1 MTYNRYTLLIVIFVF
16 LVVLAGGIVRT
27 TQSGMGCPDW
37 PKCFGMW
44 IPPIYESQLP
54 SDFEKYLSKQDI
66 DHSFNVYHT
75 WIEYINRLLG
85 ALLGLLIV
93 IHLIWT
99 IRIRKSVPVVVL
111 TLSVLMLLMVG
122 FTGWLGKVVV
132 DNNLAVF
139 KITLHMLSALTLAVL
154 PLLILRSRNYF
165 TIKKGEYSVIF
176 LFIFGLILLLQLYLG
191 TVVREEID
199 VVSRNLNYAGRE
211 EWVSRLSVVFIIH
224 RSFSWVVLIFGC
236 FLFWRSG
243 FGRLEGILLALI
255 LILVIIGILFVYS
268 AFPAYLQPIHLLVSL
283 VLISICFSF
292 IIPIKHDENGV

>member
-1 MTYNRYTLLIVIFVF
+1 MSYNRYTFFIVIFVF

-44 IPPIYESQLP
+44 IPPINESQLP
-54 SDFEKYLSKQDI
+54 VDFEKYLSKQDI
-66 DHSFNVYHT
+66 DHTFNVYHT
-75 WIEYINRLLG
+75 WVEYINRLLG
-85 ALLGLLIV
+85 ALLGLFIV
-93 IHLIWT
+93 IHLIW
-99 IRIRKSVPVVVL
+99 SVRMRNSL
-111 TLSVLMLLMVG
+111 SLSVVSLSFLMFLLVG

-132 DNNLAVF
+132 DNNLSVF
-139 KITLHMLSALTLAVL
+139 KVTLHMLSALALAVL
-154 PLLILRSRNYF
+154 PLLILRNRNYF
-165 TIKKGEYSVIF
+165 SLKRGEYPAVLLL
-176 LFIFGLILLLQLYLG
+176 LFGILLLLQLYLG

-199 VVSRNLNYAGRE
+199 LVSKNLNYSVRE
-211 EWVSRLSVVFIIH
+211 EWISYLSDVFIFH
-224 RSFSWVVLIFGC
+224 RSFSWIILIFSC
-236 FLFWRSG
+236 YLFWRSG

-283 VLISICFSF
+283 VLISISFSF